1 MKYLTPCLQIKS
13 INNDGAI
20 SGYASVFDVVDS
32 YGDIVVRGAFQSAID
47 LFNQGKYPKLLWQH
61 DVNHPIGVID
71 DVTEDQRGLFVKCH
85 LLLEVQKAREVH
97 CLIKNKAIDGFSI
110 GYKLKDSYFENGH
123 QYLTDID
130 LLEISIVTFPACEN
144 ALVAEVK
151 SQDNILKNIN
161 SINQLIRGYIK

>member
-32 YGDIVVRGAFQSAID
+32 YGDIVVRGAFQSAIE
-47 LFNQGKYPKLLWQH
+47 LFNRGKYPKLLWQH
-61 DVNHPIGVID
+61 DVNYPIGVID
-71 DVTEDQRGLFVKCH
+71 DVAEDQRGLFVKCH

-144 ALVAEVK
+144 ALIEEVK

-161 SINQLIRGYIK
+161 SINQLIKGYIK